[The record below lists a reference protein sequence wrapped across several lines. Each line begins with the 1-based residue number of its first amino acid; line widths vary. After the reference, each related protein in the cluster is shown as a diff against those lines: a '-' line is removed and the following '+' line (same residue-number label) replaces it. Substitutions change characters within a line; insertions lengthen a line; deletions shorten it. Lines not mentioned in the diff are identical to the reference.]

1 MTYRSFC
8 QPNELMDLLVE
19 RFKIPDPDGVE
30 NKKDPISMK
39 AMKTFKTT
47 YVTPIQLRYVRQIE
61 RRGSWLVVRMLK
73 RILRSSQHLACH
85 AAGSKA
91 T

>member
-47 YVTPIQLRYVRQIE
+47 YVTPIQLRYMRQME
-61 RRGSWLVVRMLK
+61 LGLLSLVVCVFLLK
-73 RILRSSQHLACH
+73 WFAQQLSSPAV
-85 AAGSKA
+85 
-91 T
+91 